1 MAQRDSRLTTER
13 TVFDFFEAPAVDW
26 SATEFG
32 ADSRRQSFVLADEGI
47 STRLNQVVPQ
57 IYADAVD
64 IAAALHLADRMA
76 VRGPGQRGWARR
88 LRVSLPVRCP
98 DRWLSKPIH
107 DALFEVL
114 RYATQD
120 QWEIAFNQRV
130 TPGRS
135 SETQCQLRLGHP
147 EEPCEVALYSGGL
160 DSFAG
165 LAAAVSQR
173 PHHRF
178 ICVSVTGNQ
187 RHLQRQNEQ
196 LGSLQRTLGVN
207 VTHVPVQYH
216 LVNAEQQRQERTRRT
231 RGILFLLV
239 GGITALI
246 AGKSELLIF
255 ENGVGA
261 INLPQDG
268 AQIGIDNSRSVN
280 PVALV
285 LVGRLL
291 SLISG
296 EPFTIT
302 NECIF
307 KTKAEMCAHPTVAK
321 VSGGIR
327 STFSCDGFPVR
338 RRHFAQCGFCTSC
351 LLRRQALEAALMQL
365 QDSDDYG
372 CDLTQDGPFL
382 SHHLHGLRAMSLQ
395 AHSIDEA
402 MKCADQWRGMTLV
415 FPELRRA
422 ADALSHNN
430 EPALVKHALLG
441 MYKRHAEE
449 WRAFSALQRLAF
461 QPLQCVA

>member
-1 MAQRDSRLTTER
+1 
-13 TVFDFFEAPAVDW
+13 
-26 SATEFG
+26 
-32 ADSRRQSFVLADEGI
+32 
-47 STRLNQVVPQ
+47 
-57 IYADAVD
+57 
-64 IAAALHLADRMA
+64 
-76 VRGPGQRGWARR
+76 
-88 LRVSLPVRCP
+88 VRCP